1 MKKFLRIVFLW
12 IPLALIAG
20 SVIWVAAYR
29 NGAVRLTPLMVKRSF
44 QGYETKRTWV
54 GINDISPSMVRAVI
68 ASEDGR
74 FMEHRGFDFKEMEI
88 MRAEHI
94 EQGKPL
100 RGCSTISQQTAKN
113 CFTWCSDTW
122 IRKGIEAWYTFLI
135 ERMWSKKRIM
145 EVYLNVAEMGPG
157 IYGIQT
163 AAQEYFKKDAIKL
176 TKADAITLTIRLP
189 NPLKRSIDWAQKQTK
204 RRQTISKRIEQT
216 PYPKWE

>member
-1 MKKFLRIVFLW
+1 
-12 IPLALIAG
+12 
-20 SVIWVAAYR
+20 
-29 NGAVRLTPLMVKRSF
+29 
-44 QGYETKRTWV
+44 
-54 GINDISPSMVRAVI
+54 
-68 ASEDGR
+68 
-74 FMEHRGFDFKEMEI
+74 
-88 MRAEHI
+88 
-94 EQGKPL
+94 
-100 RGCSTISQQTAKN
+100 
-113 CFTWCSDTW
+113 
-122 IRKGIEAWYTFLI
+122 
-135 ERMWSKKRIM
+135 M